1 MASEDVTTQLAVKS
15 PRRVLEELA
24 KISTKLASMDRPR
37 PEVELHLASGQ
48 VVRGRVVAVG
58 DDQSTAMLLLLT
70 GGQPRTP
77 SIAYVRVDQI
87 AALTI
92 ADASLLVKPIVSDEP
107 APSKLELA
115 RALGARSES
124 LTTALGR
131 ALPMSAVPEL
141 DDDGRR
147 AVASVLPALVDSLRA
162 ISRDAMG
169 REALD
174 KLSGVELSAGNR
186 PELRRDGDKVYLVAA
201 KLATDA
207 WPAERLRNELEKLL

>member
-1 MASEDVTTQLAVKS
+1 MAGEDVAAQLAVKS

-24 KISTKLASMDRPR
+24 KISAKLASMDRPR
-37 PEVELHLASGQ
+37 PEVELYLVSGQ
-48 VVRGRVVAVG
+48 TLRGRVVSVG
-58 DDQSTAMLLLLT
+58 DDQSTPMLVLVV
-70 GGQPRTP
+70 GGQPRAP
-77 SIAYVRVDQI
+77 SVAYVRVDHI
-87 AALTI
+87 VALQLG
-92 ADASLLVKPIVSDEP
+92 DASLLVKPIVSDEP

-147 AVASVLPALVDSLRA
+147 AVAAVLTSLVDSLRA

-169 REALD
+169 KEALD
-174 KLSGVELSAGNR
+174 KLAGIELSAGNR
-186 PELRRDGDKVYLVAA
+186 QELRRDGDKVTLVAA
-201 KLATDA
+201 RLATDA
-207 WPAERLRNELEKLL
+207 WTSERLRNELEKLL